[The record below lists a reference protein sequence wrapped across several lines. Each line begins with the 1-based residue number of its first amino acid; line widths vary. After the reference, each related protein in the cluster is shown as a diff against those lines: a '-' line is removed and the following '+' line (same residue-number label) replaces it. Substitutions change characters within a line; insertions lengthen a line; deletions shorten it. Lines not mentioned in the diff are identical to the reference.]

1 MDIINE
7 KLHNIKVMGISTRFI
22 WVPAHVGVDG
32 NEKVAILAKQTLGIK
47 QVDFQVPL
55 SKAEAKVLNQYGR
68 YTFIQYTKTS
78 RCWEEREQ
86 ESSIITRM
94 RIGHT
99 GLNSTL
105 KLKNTQLGNAL

>member
-7 KLHNIKVMGISTRFI
+7 KLHNIKVMGISTRFS

-55 SKAEAKVLNQYGR
+55 SKAEAKVLICTISMAGVHLYNIQKQVGAGRKESRNQV
-68 YTFIQYTKTS
+68 S
-78 RCWEEREQ
+78 
-86 ESSIITRM
+86 
-94 RIGHT
+94 
-99 GLNSTL
+99 
-105 KLKNTQLGNAL
+105 

>member
-55 SKAEAKVLNQYGR
+55 SKAEAKVLVLYGR
-68 YTFIQYTKTS
+68 YTFIQYTKKS
-78 RCWEEREQ
+78 MLGGKRAG
-86 ESSIITRM
+86 IKY
-94 RIGHT
+94 H
-99 GLNSTL
+99 NSNENRSYWT
-105 KLKNTQLGNAL
+105 